1 MNFKMNPLNR
11 KQIRTMLNE
20 LVMEDKINI
29 DEYIFFKSNDRIYI
43 INNYI
48 RNIDLSGLNINQ
60 IGLLFAEI
68 RNNKFHLSDA
78 VKDLF
83 LK

>member
-1 MNFKMNPLNR
+1 MNPLNR

-20 LVMEDKINI
+20 LVMKDKINI
-29 DEYIFFKSNDRIYI
+29 DEYVFFRSNDRIHI

-48 RNIDLSGLNINQ
+48 RHIDLSGLNIKQ

-68 RNNKFHLSDA
+68 RNNKFYLSDA